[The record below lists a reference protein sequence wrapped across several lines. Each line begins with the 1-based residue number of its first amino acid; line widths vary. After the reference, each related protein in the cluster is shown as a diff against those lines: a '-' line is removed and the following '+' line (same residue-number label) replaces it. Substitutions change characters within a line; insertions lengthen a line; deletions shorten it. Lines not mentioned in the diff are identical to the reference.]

1 MTKKKSMEIL
11 LVERAVINIKGISL
25 VAQNRELYM
34 VDLSLSHIND
44 LGRRLQGKGWRSL
57 PAFE

>member
-1 MTKKKSMEIL
+1 MEIL
-11 LVERAVINIKGISL
+11 LVERVVINIKGISL
-25 VAQNRELYM
+25 VARNRELYM

-44 LGRRLQGKGWRSL
+44 LVRRLQGTGWRSL